1 MLGAGPVYLTDRI
14 NTGKACP
21 TRLLLSLG
29 LVLVAAV
36 LGIVALALYDTSYG
50 EWLRKAAVMAG
61 ALGVLLLAGIA
72 LGYALRVELRR
83 LARAEQAANRS
94 EQDHVDALA
103 RLDALFQ
110 NSDDSMLIARLNP
123 AGALVY
129 DAVNPVWERMTGV
142 SAAFAL
148 GNTPAACLPDC
159 LATEFAAR
167 WEQCR
172 HERRTVTFAFETQ
185 FGGLRRAWEN
195 KLVPI
200 LDQSGRVSRL
210 IGVARDVTQRKAA
223 EDQLAALNFELS
235 LQATTDG
242 LTGLANRRRL
252 DEALDLEW
260 RRAARD
266 GSLLSML
273 MIDLDR
279 FKLFNDRYGHQQGD
293 ACLKMVANVLGPFAR
308 RPGDIAARY
317 GGEELAI
324 LLPNTGAA
332 QAALIAERVRAAIEA
347 EMMSHEGNTPFG
359 IVTASIGVATLRPF
373 ASASG
378 DAVSEL
384 VSAADEALYEAKHTG
399 RNRVVMSKREAA
411 EHVARQ
417 PQLSA

>member
-1 MLGAGPVYLTDRI
+1 
-14 NTGKACP
+14 
-21 TRLLLSLG
+21 
-29 LVLVAAV
+29 LV
-36 LGIVALALYDTSYG
+36 
-50 EWLRKAAVMAG
+50 
-61 ALGVLLLAGIA
+61 GIA
-72 LGYALRVELRR
+72 LSYALRAELRR
-83 LARAEQAANRS
+83 RNDAERSARRS
-94 EQDHVDALA
+94 EQNYAEALA

-110 NSDDSMLIARLNP
+110 NSDDSMLVARLDDS
-123 AGALVY
+123 GALVY

-142 SAAFAL
+142 SAARAI
-148 GNTPAACLPDC
+148 GNPPSACLPDC

-167 WEQCR
+167 WDQCR
-172 HERRTVTFAFETQ
+172 DERRPVTFAFETQ
-185 FGGLRRAWEN
+185 FGGQLRAWEN

-200 LDQSGRVSRL
+200 LDSAGKVSRL

-242 LTGLANRRRL
+242 LTGLSNRRRL

-266 GSLLSML
+266 GSPLSMM

-293 ACLKMVANVLGPFAR
+293 VCLKAVAKILGSFIR

-317 GGEELAI
+317 GGEELGV
-324 LLPNTGAA
+324 LLPKTDIL
-332 QAALIAERVRAAIEA
+332 QASLLAERVRAAIEA
-347 EMMSHEGNTPFG
+347 AAMQHEGNTPFG
-359 IVTASIGVATLRPF
+359 VVTASIGVAALRPF

-378 DAVSEL
+378 DAAAEL
-384 VSAADEALYEAKHTG
+384 LSAADEALYEAKHTG
-399 RNRVVMSKREAA
+399 RNRVVMSKRAVA
-411 EHVARQ
+411 EHVVRQ